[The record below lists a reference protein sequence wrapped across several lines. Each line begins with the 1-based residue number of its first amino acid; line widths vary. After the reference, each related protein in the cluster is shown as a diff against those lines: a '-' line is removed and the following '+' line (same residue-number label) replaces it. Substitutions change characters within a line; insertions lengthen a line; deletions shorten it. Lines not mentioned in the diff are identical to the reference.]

1 MTASEEK
8 FREFVAITEPRLHRA
23 LAAQLGWDQGREA
36 TAEALAYAWE
46 NWERVQGMANPA
58 GYLFR
63 VGKSRVRRRKTRV
76 LFVRDNDE
84 SVWFEPALG
93 RFLAELPERQRTA
106 VVLVHGYGWTSTE
119 VAAMTGIKAT
129 TVQSHVERGLSR
141 LRALLEVEK
150 AERD

>member
-23 LAAQLGWDQGREA
+23 LASQLGWDQGREA

>member
-8 FREFVAITEPRLHRA
+8 FREFVAITEPGLHRA

-46 NWERVQGMANPA
+46 NWERVQGMVNPA

-63 VGKSRVRRRKTRV
+63 VGKSRVRRRKTRA
-76 LFVRDNDE
+76 LFVRNNDE
-84 SVWFEPALG
+84 SLWFEPALG
-93 RFLAELPERQRTA
+93 KYLAELPERQRTA
-106 VVLVHGYGWTSTE
+106 VVLVHGYGWTSAE

-129 TVQSHVERGLSR
+129 TVQSHVERGLAR

>member
-1 MTASEEK
+1 MTANEEK
-8 FREFVAITEPRLHRA
+8 FREFVEITEPRLHRA
-23 LAAQLGWDQGREA
+23 LAAQLGWDRGREA

-46 NWERVQGMANPA
+46 NWDKVQGMANPA

-63 VGKSRVRRRKTRV
+63 VGKSRVRPRKTRA

-84 SVWFEPALG
+84 SLWFEPALG
-93 RFLAELPERQRTA
+93 TFLAELPERQRTA
-106 VVLVHGYGWTSTE
+106 VVLVHGYGWTSAE

-129 TVQSHVERGLSR
+129 TVQSHVERGLAR

>member
-1 MTASEEK
+1 M
-8 FREFVAITEPRLHRA
+8 VADLK
-23 LAAQLGWDQGREA
+23 LGVAGQGGHQRSLVA
-36 TAEALAYAWE
+36 GFFAGLAYTNRGFQHQE
-46 NWERVQGMANPA
+46 DVISSVFDPGHDF

-63 VGKSRVRRRKTRV
+63 VGKSRVRPRKTRA

-84 SVWFEPALG
+84 SLWFEPALG
-93 RFLAELPERQRTA
+93 TFLAELPERQRTA
-106 VVLVHGYGWTSTE
+106 VVLVHGYGWTSAE

-129 TVQSHVERGLSR
+129 TVQSHVERGLAR

>member
-46 NWERVQGMANPA
+46 HWERVQGMANPA

-63 VGKSRVRRRKTRV
+63 VGKSRVRRRKARA
-76 LFVRDNDE
+76 LFVRNNDE
-84 SVWFEPALG
+84 SPWFEPALG
-93 RFLAELPERQRTA
+93 KYLAELPERQRTA
-106 VVLVHGYGWTSTE
+106 VVLVHGYGWTSAE

-129 TVQSHVERGLSR
+129 TVQSHVERGLAR

-150 AERD
+150 AEHD